1 MSATPS
7 PFDVADD
14 FSGVTTVVEASA
26 GTGKTYA
33 LSGLAVRMLADGVV
47 TTSQI
52 LVVTFTRAATAELR
66 SRIRERLVD
75 ACTFLD
81 GSMDPGDD
89 GLFGALAESDA
100 AQKRQRLEVA
110 LSDFDEMT
118 VSTIHGFAQQMLAS
132 MGAAVGVDPDLT
144 LMADDDALR
153 QAACADLLA
162 IEADHGH
169 AAAELPSLDEL
180 VSVVKELQNMPDLII
195 EPDPTAA
202 DESAD
207 PVALVRSRLA
217 TAAMVRIDSQRR
229 AVGARGYGELL
240 TDLRDALTGETGEAA
255 IAEVRG
261 RFRVALIDE
270 FQDTDAIQW
279 KIFATLFDHDPD
291 ASLVLVGDP
300 KQAIY
305 QFRGADIHTYME
317 VVSGDVDLRDLT
329 TNWRADEA
337 VIRSL
342 GVVFDG
348 AEFGRNIDFRPVGFA
363 VQHRGHALRRSDGT
377 AAPALKIRLALG
389 ADLKRNKPSGDNP
402 ANIVANSAAW
412 AIRTDMAAQLIDL
425 FDHHRLEDGTA
436 DGRAVSPGDVA
447 VLTRTKTEAGEFA
460 RTLIDCGIPAVV
472 LSGSSVLDTAAARQW
487 ELLLEAVA
495 LPSDRRRAR
504 AASLTCF
511 GPFASADDL
520 AGADEAALEDLQDRL
535 QRWSEVLTTD
545 GVAAFVRHV
554 FSEASVAA
562 RVLVRPDGERLLT
575 DLDQLADLFEQTCGT
590 GPSSSAVLLAAL
602 SQPVTKIDVDD
613 DPTKRRVET
622 DADAVQ
628 IMTMHVSK
636 GLEFPIVCCPGL
648 YKIGPEAANHALYF
662 DAERGQRVLD
672 LEPKRVKTTELGG
685 SAKSPRALAASEN
698 DEDRLRLLYVAMTR
712 AQQQTIV
719 WWSRMSSSARAPL
732 TRLLYGRDTTGA
744 IDLDTYR
751 GERIAL
757 PDDDDAL
764 RRLDVLMA
772 KGAGTI
778 DVGVHGRANLS
789 VWSAPGADH
798 TSAPTLELA
807 HLGHPLDRRANR
819 WSFSAITAHEDPTSV
834 QAASSVDPSVPIPPG
849 GDEGTPEA
857 EPIDGPTDAT
867 STGAALTAALDDPT
881 VSQLSTLPAGTA
893 FGTLVHEIL
902 ERVDFTDD
910 ELPVVVDDEITRE
923 LAWRTTSLIPVGLAG
938 ADRSRGRALLRD
950 GLVGVITSP
959 LGSAFDGKRLCDV
972 GWTDRL
978 SEMSFELHLT
988 ASTPPVSE
996 KSIGGLLLDGLAA
1009 DDPYRS
1015 WAESLATGRFGVDLA
1030 GHLTGSIDLIVR
1042 VGTPTAPRFVVVD
1055 YKTNRLHDR
1064 NVVPLPDN
1072 YGADRMADA
1081 MVQHHYPL
1089 QALLYS
1095 VALHRYLRWRLPGYE
1110 PAKHLGG
1117 AAYLFVRGM
1126 AGPEVTVT
1134 EGEPN
1139 GVCRWAIPAPVV
1151 VALSDLLSGVAGEAN
1166 R

>member
-1 MSATPS
+1 MNATPL
-7 PFDVADD
+7 PFSVAEDI
-14 FSGVTTVVEASA
+14 SGTTTIVEASA
-26 GTGKTYA
+26 GTGKTHA
-33 LSGLAVRMLADGVV
+33 LSSLAVRMLADGVV

-66 SRIRERLVD
+66 SRIRARLVE

-81 GSMDPGDD
+81 GPLDPGGD
-89 GLFGALAESDA
+89 GLFGALSGSDT
-100 AQKRQRLEVA
+100 AQKRQRLNVA

-132 MGAAVGVDPDLT
+132 MGASSGIDPDLT
-144 LMADDDALR
+144 LMADNDDLR

-162 IEADHGH
+162 IEADSGCS
-169 AAAELPSLDEL
+169 AAGLPSLDGV

-195 EPDPTAA
+195 EPDPTTA

-240 TDLRDALTGETGEAA
+240 TDLRDALTGNAGEAA
-255 IAEVRG
+255 IAEVRS

-317 VVSGDVDLRDLT
+317 VVSGDVELRDLT

-342 GVVFDG
+342 GVVFGG
-348 AEFGRNIDFRPVGFA
+348 AEFGRHIDFRPVDFA
-363 VQHRGHALRRSDGT
+363 PQHRGHALRHIDGT
-377 AAPALKIRLALG
+377 NAPALKIRLALG
-389 ADLKRNKPSGDNP
+389 ADLKRNKSSGNKP
-402 ANIVANSAAW
+402 AQIVANSAAW
-412 AIRTDMAAQLIDL
+412 AIRTDMATQLIDL
-425 FDHHRLEDGTA
+425 FDHHRLDDGTTH
-436 DGRAVSPGDVA
+436 GRAIGPGDVA
-447 VLTRTKTEAGEFA
+447 VLTRTKTEAAEFA
-460 RTLIDCGIPAVV
+460 RTLIGCGIPAVV

-511 GPFASADDL
+511 GPFASADEL
-520 AGADEAALEDLQDRL
+520 AEAEEAELEDLQDRL
-535 QRWSEVLTTD
+535 QRWSEVLAAD
-545 GVAAFVRHV
+545 GVAALVRNV

-575 DLDQLADLFEQTCGT
+575 DLEQLADLLEQSCGT
-590 GPSSSAVLLAAL
+590 GPSSPAVLLAVL
-602 SQPVTKIDVDD
+602 NQPVAKFDADD

-648 YKIGPEAANHALYF
+648 YKIGPEAASQALYF
-662 DAERGQRVLD
+662 DAARGQRVLD
-672 LEPKRVKTTELGG
+672 LEPARVKTTEPGG
-685 SAKSPRALAASEN
+685 SAKSPKELAASES
-698 DEDRLRLLYVAMTR
+698 DEDRLRQLYVAMTR
-712 AQQQTIV
+712 AQHQTIL
-719 WWSRMSSSARAPL
+719 WWSRTSSSPRAPL
-732 TRLLYGRDTTGA
+732 TRLLYGRDDAGV
-744 IDLDTYR
+744 IDLDAYR

-757 PDDDDAL
+757 PDDDDATH
-764 RRLDVLMA
+764 RLDVLVS

-778 DVGVHGRANLS
+778 DMGVHGRANLP
-789 VWSAPGADH
+789 VWSPPGADH
-798 TSAPTLELA
+798 TSAPTLEA
-807 HLGHPLDRRANR
+807 ANLGHPLDRRANR
-819 WSFSAITAHEDPTSV
+819 WSFSAITAHEDHTTDHV
-834 QAASSVDPSVPIPPG
+834 MSSVDPSVPIPPG
-849 GDEGTPEA
+849 GDEGTPET
-857 EPIDGPTDAT
+857 EPIDRPADAV
-867 STGAALTAALDDPT
+867 SVQAALTAALDDPT
-881 VSQLSTLPAGTA
+881 VSRLSTLPAGTA
-893 FGTLVHEIL
+893 FGTLVHEVL
-902 ERVDFTDD
+902 ERVDFTESD
-910 ELPVVVDDEITRE
+910 LPLVIDGEVSRE
-923 LAWRTTSLIPVGLAG
+923 MAWRTTNLTPVGLSG

-959 LGSAFDGKRLCDV
+959 LGTAFDGKRLCDV
-972 GWTDRL
+972 GWPDRL
-978 SEMSFELHLT
+978 SEMSFELHLA
-988 ASTPPVSE
+988 ASTPPVTE
-996 KSIGGLLLDGLAA
+996 KSIGRLLLDGLEAG
-1009 DDPYRS
+1009 DPYRS
-1015 WAESLATGRFGVDLA
+1015 WAESLTAGRFGVDLA

-1042 VGTPTAPRFVVVD
+1042 VGTLTAPRFVIVD

-1064 NVVPLPDN
+1064 NSVPRPDD
-1072 YGADRMADA
+1072 YGPTRMADA
-1081 MVQHHYPL
+1081 MVAHHYPL

-1110 PAKHLGG
+1110 PETHLGG

-1126 AGPEVTVT
+1126 AGPGVTAID
-1134 EGEPN
+1134 GEPN

-1151 VALSDLLSGVAGEAN
+1151 VSLSDLLSGSVGEVG